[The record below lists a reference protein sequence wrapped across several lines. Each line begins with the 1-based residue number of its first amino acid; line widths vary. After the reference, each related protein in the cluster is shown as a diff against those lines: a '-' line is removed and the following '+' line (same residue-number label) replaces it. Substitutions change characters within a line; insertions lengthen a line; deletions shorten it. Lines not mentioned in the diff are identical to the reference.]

1 MHVCVYMCVCTCV
14 CVRLCVHASVYMCVC
29 VLTHLPCIYIR
40 ISVQLLEVDP
50 MGWVGCGGLQLSL
63 SGVDYTDIL
72 GPTGMYT
79 IALHA
84 TLS

>member
-40 ISVQLLEVDP
+40 ISVQLLEVGP
-50 MGWVGCGGLQLSL
+50 MGRAGCGGGSSL
-63 SGVDYTDIL
+63 SGVYYAYIL
-72 GPTGMYT
+72 GPTGMHT